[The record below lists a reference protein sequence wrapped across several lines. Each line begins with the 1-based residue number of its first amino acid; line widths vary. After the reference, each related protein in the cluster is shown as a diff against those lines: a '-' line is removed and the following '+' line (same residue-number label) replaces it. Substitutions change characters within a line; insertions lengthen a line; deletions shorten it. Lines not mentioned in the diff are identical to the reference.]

1 MKLSHKIELVAVV
14 LIAIGL
20 IVGGAALHFSV
31 DLNHSFFLYINSVFP
46 NGYLWNAITTLGDG
60 AAAGCLFYVLFR
72 THNDFLVKGLAG
84 AVVGTIAS
92 QGLKKVFEVARPEY
106 TAELNGNFHFLAQT
120 MRDINYSMPSGHTLT
135 TFLMGTFILCSVKL
149 HLLAKIMIVIA
160 MLAVGISR
168 IALGVHWP
176 ADVLAGAGLGILIGL
191 GSAALPVS
199 IHNKQAITCVHLLY
213 LSFVVALVYQ
223 YARLLF

>member
-1 MKLSHKIELVAVV
+1 MKLSHKVELIAVI

-31 DLNHSFFLYINSVFP
+31 DLNHSFFLYINSFFP

-72 THNDFLVKGLAG
+72 TRNDFLVKGLIG
-84 AVVGTIAS
+84 AIIGTIAS

-106 TAELNGNFHFLAQT
+106 TPELNGSFHFLAQT
-120 MRDINYSMPSGHTLT
+120 MADTNYSMPSGHTLT
-135 TFLMGTFILCSVKL
+135 AFLLGTFILFSVKL
-149 HLLAKIMIVIA
+149 TALAKIMIVAA
-160 MLAVGISR
+160 MVAVGISR

-191 GSAALPVS
+191 GCSALPVS
-199 IHNKQAITCVHLLY
+199 INNKWAITSVHLLY
-213 LSFVVALVYQ
+213 LSFVVVLVYQ